1 MSLKNDLM
9 FPFGNPYRDK
19 LECYTTLTALNNVLK
34 LAKDKIRTVEG
45 EPEEILMMPNSTD
58 SHNAKLSIDEVEK
71 LIQFVNGEKETST

>member
-1 MSLKNDLM
+1 MNLKNDLM

-19 LECYTTLTALNNVLK
+19 LESHITLTALNNVLK

-45 EPEEILMMPNSTD
+45 EPEEILMMPDSAD